1 MTTIASV
8 RGVIFDLDGT
18 LADTFP
24 VIFAAFRHAF
34 AIYAD
39 RHLSDHEIEAMFGPN
54 EEGCIRKALPSNWEP
69 CLAEYLKEYERVH
82 DLCPGP
88 FPGVI
93 EMLDWLKSRDVPVA
107 IVTGKG
113 AQSAAISLRRL
124 GLSGHFTIVK
134 SGSPEGSIKPQAIR
148 EVLEEWGMPPADV
161 VYVGDAPSDVT
172 AAREVGVRVLGA
184 AWANSSDAAKIE
196 AMAPDALLRSI
207 DELRAWLAGAGVSP
221 AL

>member
-1 MTTIASV
+1 MPTTAPV

-34 AIYAD
+34 AVHAD
-39 RHLSDHEIEAMFGPN
+39 RHLSDAEIEAMFGPN
-54 EEGCIRKALPSNWEP
+54 EEGCIRKAIPGDWQA
-69 CLAEYLKEYERVH
+69 CLATYLAEYERVH

-93 EMLDWLKSRDVPVA
+93 ALLDWLRARGVLVA

-124 GLSGHFTIVK
+124 ELNGHFEIVK
-134 SGSPEGSIKPQAIR
+134 PGSPEGSIKPQAIR
-148 EVLEEWGMPPADV
+148 EVLAEWAMTPADV

-172 AAREVGVRVLGA
+172 AAREVGVRVIGA
-184 AWANSSDAAKIE
+184 AWADSTDAAKLA
-196 AMAPDALLRSI
+196 AMSPDALLKSVG
-207 DELRAWLAGAGVSP
+207 ELREWLAGAV
-221 AL
+221 